1 MIVRMSAEAKQYIIA
16 EDLPEG
22 DCVLEVSKTTEPH
35 FGLMVVKGIH
45 LPDGV
50 KLAPL
55 PPPKKVIEC
64 IGNVTPVIQV
74 GCSAGDSDGTGNGAT
89 GPVYEHSY
97 ASLHAHVH
105 WTDSDFAWP
114 AYVGRSLGVDVQNAS
129 VASAGLESHESHD
142 YGHNN
147 KYFPLHEHYA
157 DRITFNWGVNEGQE
171 QYEVGSMPPVD
182 CVVIWIGKSSC
193 ACKCRR

>member
-64 IGNVTPVIQV
+64 IGNPSSLFP
-74 GCSAGDSDGTGNGAT
+74 CS
-89 GPVYEHSY
+89 
-97 ASLHAHVH
+97 L
-105 WTDSDFAWP
+105 
-114 AYVGRSLGVDVQNAS
+114 
-129 VASAGLESHESHD
+129 SH
-142 YGHNN
+142 
-147 KYFPLHEHYA
+147 FPLL
-157 DRITFNWGVNEGQE
+157 
-171 QYEVGSMPPVD
+171 PL
-182 CVVIWIGKSSC
+182 
-193 ACKCRR
+193 